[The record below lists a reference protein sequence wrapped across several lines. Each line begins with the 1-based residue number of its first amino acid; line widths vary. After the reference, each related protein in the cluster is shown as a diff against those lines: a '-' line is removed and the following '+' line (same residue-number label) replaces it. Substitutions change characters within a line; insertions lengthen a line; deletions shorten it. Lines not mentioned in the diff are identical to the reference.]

1 MVRRNLTSRTQILT
15 HPECSVAGR
24 GCPTACE
31 ATGRERATRLPRR
44 PPYRRMHPAAQL
56 YRVRLSEGQAPAPA
70 GNVPRPAGG
79 PPSTRGP
86 GRRSGRGKAGSGEV
100 LVAGQVGI
108 RFAPG
113 RRRPHPP
120 RAPHRQPGNR
130 ATGCVDGQGLGVGR
144 LPIEMCQGSGTWG
157 AGALASC
164 CAHRLPAGVRR
175 RRVLGTGARSALQS
189 VISGPG
195 ALVRPE
201 CSTAT
206 GRPGCAVAR

>member
-1 MVRRNLTSRTQILT
+1 
-15 HPECSVAGR
+15 
-24 GCPTACE
+24 
-31 ATGRERATRLPRR
+31 
-44 PPYRRMHPAAQL
+44 MHPAAQL

-86 GRRSGRGKAGSGEV
+86 GPRSGRGKAGSGEV

-130 ATGCVDGQGLGVGR
+130 
-144 LPIEMCQGSGTWG
+144 
-157 AGALASC
+157 
-164 CAHRLPAGVRR
+164 VRR
-175 RRVLGTGARSALQS
+175 RPGSRGGPVADRDVPGLRHLGCR
-189 VISGPG
+189 GPG
-195 ALVRPE
+195 VVLCAPTPGRCEAAARTWDGCPVCPAVGDQRARRPCQAGVFDCDWPPWVRS
-201 CSTAT
+201 CSLMRWASSSWSSRMTMRQAASMGVPWST
-206 GRPGCAVAR
+206 SSRARAAMRSW